1 MTARLQEAISLQQ
14 KGEIEKAKVAYEKIL
29 QENPKF
35 IDTYFYLS
43 MANVELQDLSAAVTV
58 LQTGLNHFPENIV

>member
-1 MTARLQEAISLQQ
+1 MTDRLQEAISLQQ

-43 MANVELQDLSAAVTV
+43 MANVELQDLSAR
-58 LQTGLNHFPENIV
+58 PS